1 MISAAI
7 SFRQYE
13 VIIWKRRIMMK
24 IKLFDGSRKKIEE
37 AVNDF
42 IAQNSVKV
50 IEIKMETSVNG
61 TVVMVIYE

>member
-1 MISAAI
+1 
-7 SFRQYE
+7 
-13 VIIWKRRIMMK
+13 MK

-42 IAQNSVKV
+42 IAQDSVKV